1 MDHRNTLFEA
11 LSKVPAEG
19 EASPLALLV
28 KRLQDSLSRLD
39 TFEVESTNG
48 ATETGK
54 TCLPRLMVTPKLTMP
69 NYFPSRLEAYF
80 A

>member
-1 MDHRNTLFEA
+1 MLFEA
-11 LSKVPAEG
+11 LSRVPAEG

-48 ATETGK
+48 ATETGE
-54 TCLPRLMVTPKLTMP
+54 TCLPRLINTPKLTTS
-69 NYFPSRLEAYF
+69 NHFPLRLEAYF

>member
-1 MDHRNTLFEA
+1 MLFEA
-11 LSKVPAEG
+11 LSQVPAEG

-39 TFEVESTNG
+39 NFEVESTNG
-48 ATETGK
+48 AAETGENVS
-54 TCLPRLMVTPKLTMP
+54 RLIRHLLRKLTTSNHCP
-69 NYFPSRLEAYF
+69 FRLKAYL